1 MCRHA
6 PTLRVSPP
14 EELWEEPY
22 VDVARPGARQY
33 HVAPDGRFLMI
44 RQGAATDD
52 ATTSP
57 KLVVVL
63 NWFEE
68 LKVRVPVNCAQRRV
82 VRVRD
87 WR

>member
-33 HVAPDGRFLMI
+33 HVAPDGRFLMM
-44 RQGAATDD
+44 RQGSAATDD
-52 ATTSP
+52 APASP
-57 KLVVVL
+57 ELVLVL
-63 NWFEE
+63 NWFDE
-68 LKVRVPVNCAQRRV
+68 LQRLVPTP
-82 VRVRD
+82 
-87 WR
+87 